1 MCQQGDGRYSVQ
13 GVTSWG
19 QGCGLPNFPGVYA
32 RVASSLAWIEDVL
45 EGKVKPKAVA
55 HEERLGEDFQQ
66 SRIHPTHDDI
76 SIMYLYIIIYIYLY
90 IYICIIYIYMYNNLI
105 MICNARKWNF
115 EMRFEYV

>member
-55 HEERLGEDFQQ
+55 HEERHWEDFQQ
-66 SRIHPTHDDI
+66 SRIHPTHDI
-76 SIMYLYIIIYIYLY
+76 YIMYLYIYIYIYT
-90 IYICIIYIYMYNNLI
+90 IIL
-105 MICNARKWNF
+105 ICNVRKWHF

>member
-55 HEERLGEDFQQ
+55 HEERHWEDFQQ
-66 SRIHPTHDDI
+66 SRIHPTHDI
-76 SIMYLYIIIYIYLY
+76 YIMYLYIYMIIL
-90 IYICIIYIYMYNNLI
+90 
-105 MICNARKWNF
+105 ICNVRKWHF